1 MIFGQHGENDLAH
14 HAVSLDDTKT
24 TLDGLG
30 PKVFTISAIIGVVGL
45 AATVGLGAAEGDGF
59 RHFGFSYLVNF
70 AFFLA
75 ISLGALIFLPINYLT
90 KASWSIVVRR
100 MVEVVAAA
108 MPILAV
114 LAIPVIFL
122 AGQVYGWA
130 TPEAR
135 VSPALAHKAAFLS
148 QNAFIMRW
156 VFYFVIWTGMSW
168 FFWRNS
174 VKQDADG
181 DLKLT
186 RRLENYS
193 GFFLMVSA
201 LSIALAAFDL
211 LMSLD
216 YVWFSTM
223 FGVYYWAGGFV
234 TFFAVLTLMTM
245 GLQNT
250 GRLTKIISPEHFHDY
265 GKLMFAFTFFW
276 GYIAFSQYM
285 LYWYAN
291 VPEETFW
298 YLIRSSNGWG
308 IVGFVTLFATFCL
321 PFLGLISRY
330 AKRRRKI
337 LAFWAVWII
346 IAQWINLYWVV
357 MPEFSKTFTIGLMD
371 LTGFLGVGGIWM
383 AGIVKL
389 AMGASLV
396 PVKDPRLEDSLR
408 FENA

>member
-1 MIFGQHGENDLAH
+1 MAH
-14 HAVSLDDTKT
+14 HVPSLDDTKT

-30 PKVFTISAIIGVVGL
+30 SKVFTISAIIGVVGL
-45 AATVGLGAAEGDGF
+45 AATAGLGAAEGDGF
-59 RHFGFSYLVNF
+59 RHFGFTYLVNF
-70 AFFLA
+70 AFFLS
-75 ISLGALIFLPINYLT
+75 ISLGAMVFLPIHYLT
-90 KASWSIVVRR
+90 KSSWGVVARR
-100 MVEVVAAA
+100 MMEVIAAV
-108 MPILAV
+108 MPLMAV

-122 AGQVYGWA
+122 AGQIYGWA

-135 VSPALAHKAAFLS
+135 ESHALAHKAAFLS
-148 QNAFIMRW
+148 QNAFILRW
-156 VFYFVIWTGMSW
+156 VIYFVIWTGVSW

-181 DLKLT
+181 DLGLT

-193 GFFLMVSA
+193 GFCLLISA

-211 LMSLD
+211 LMSVD
-216 YVWFSTM
+216 FIWFSTM

-234 TFFAVLTLMTM
+234 SFFAVLTLVTF

-250 GRLTKIISPEHFHDY
+250 GRLTKIISPEHVHDY

-291 VPEETFW
+291 VPEETAW
-298 YLIRSSNGWG
+298 YLLRSSNGWG
-308 IVGFVTLFATFCL
+308 IVGFVTLFATFAL
-321 PFLGLISRY
+321 PFLGLISRF

-337 LAFWAVWII
+337 VAFWAIWII
-346 IAQWINLYWVV
+346 VAQWVNLYWVV
-357 MPEFSKTFTIGLMD
+357 MPEFSATFTISIMD
-371 LTGFLGVGGIWM
+371 LTCFFGVGGLWL
-383 AGIVKL
+383 AGITKL
-389 AMGASLV
+389 ATGASLV
-396 PVKDPRLEDSLR
+396 PVKDPRLDESLR